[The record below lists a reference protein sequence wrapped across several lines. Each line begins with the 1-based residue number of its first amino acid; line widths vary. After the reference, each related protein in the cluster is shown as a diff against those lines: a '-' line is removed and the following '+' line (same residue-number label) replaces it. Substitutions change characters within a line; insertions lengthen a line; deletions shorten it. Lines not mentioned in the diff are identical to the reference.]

1 MISAE
6 SANAAGKA
14 GEFPAPTKSPSI
26 NFSNADLAAAAF
38 LKFRRRTPL
47 LTLLTST
54 SSSSSSS
61 ASIKCTAA
69 FVCDREEEAL
79 PLDVEF
85 GSLAS
90 SCAANCRTKG
100 TTRMLLSRP
109 PPWQSALK
117 LPFAPVANRPNSIA
131 TSARAR
137 RSRADAGS
145 VFPTAAATFSHHAPA
160 ALAKLG
166 SPTRPAN
173 TGSKLLHNVSLLRKD
188 APSHS
193 RLGVRSAMSALRAA
207 AWHAK

>member
-1 MISAE
+1 MISTE

-14 GEFPAPTKSPSI
+14 GEAAAPTKSPSI
-26 NFSNADLAAAAF
+26 RRSNADLAAAAF

-47 LTLLTST
+47 LTMST
-54 SSSSSSS
+54 SSSSSS

-117 LPFAPVANRPNSIA
+117 LPFAPVANRPNSID

-160 ALAKLG
+160 ALAKLA

-173 TGSKLLHNVSLLRKD
+173 TGSKLLHNVSLLRSD

>member
-26 NFSNADLAAAAF
+26 RRSNADLAAAAF

-47 LTLLTST
+47 LTMST
-54 SSSSSSS
+54 SSSSSS

-100 TTRMLLSRP
+100 TTRMLLSRR

-173 TGSKLLHNVSLLRKD
+173 TGSKLLHNVSLLRSD

>member
-14 GEFPAPTKSPSI
+14 GEAAAPTKSPSI

-47 LTLLTST
+47 LTLST

-79 PLDVEF
+79 PLEVVEF

-117 LPFAPVANRPNSIA
+117 LPFAPVANRPNSID

-160 ALAKLG
+160 ALAKLA

-173 TGSKLLHNVSLLRKD
+173 TGSKLLHNVSLLRSD

>member
-1 MISAE
+1 
-6 SANAAGKA
+6 
-14 GEFPAPTKSPSI
+14 
-26 NFSNADLAAAAF
+26 
-38 LKFRRRTPL
+38 
-47 LTLLTST
+47 
-54 SSSSSSS
+54 
-61 ASIKCTAA
+61 
-69 FVCDREEEAL
+69 
-79 PLDVEF
+79 
-85 GSLAS
+85 
-90 SCAANCRTKG
+90 
-100 TTRMLLSRP
+100 MLLSRP

>member
-14 GEFPAPTKSPSI
+14 GEAAAPTKSPSI

-47 LTLLTST
+47 LTLST

-79 PLDVEF
+79 PLGCEF
-85 GSLAS
+85 RSLAS

-117 LPFAPVANRPNSIA
+117 LPFAPVANRPNSID

-160 ALAKLG
+160 ALAKLA

-173 TGSKLLHNVSLLRKD
+173 TGSKLLHNVSLLRSD